1 MKKSIVLV
9 AVLALVVGSV
19 FAEANFSGAFS
30 FDYLMTMDGTVAAEG
45 ADMDTRA
52 GELFLGFSD
61 DAWDLDIRTVT
72 DAGSKIGDVDATAT
86 VKINAILDTVDV
98 TLPVA
103 VNALVGNQRFAG
115 ATVYADPSGAEG
127 DYAFLSTDIQ
137 RVNLPFG
144 ASVSYE
150 DIVTLKAGFDIID
163 EGMFLS
169 TVVKPV
175 EGISVAF
182 NIVDEADFDLYQVS
196 GVGISTSAAAD
207 IAVLAG
213 LDFDLSVSASGWF
226 AVDDDTKN
234 NYFAAVT
241 GGVDA
246 VSVFAEYTNEQEISN
261 LYFGGRYGIS
271 ESLSTSVGIGFED
284 LDDAEVGAWVQASYT
299 IADINTF
306 VEYGFYG
313 DGDDDSEHY
322 IQTGMSFA
330 F

>member
-9 AVLALVVGSV
+9 AVLAFVVGSV
-19 FAEANFSGAFS
+19 FAEANFSGTFS
-30 FDYLMTMDGTVAAEG
+30 FDYVTQMDGTVSANG
-45 ADMDTRA
+45 ADADTRA
-52 GELFLGFSD
+52 AELFLGVSEET
-61 DAWDLDIRTVT
+61 WDLDIRTVT

-86 VKINAILDTVDV
+86 LKINAILDTVDV

-103 VNALVGNQRFAG
+103 VNAFVGNQRYAG
-115 ATVYADPSGAEG
+115 SSVYADPSGAEG
-127 DYAFLSTDIQ
+127 DYAFLSADIQ
-137 RVNLPFG
+137 RVNLPLG

-150 DIVTLKAGFDIID
+150 DIVTVKAGFDLID

-169 TVVKPV
+169 AVVKPV

-182 NIVDEADFDLYQVS
+182 NIVDEADFDLYQVT

-234 NYFAAVT
+234 NYFATVS
-241 GGVDA
+241 GGVDS
-246 VSVFAEYTNEQEISN
+246 VSLFAEYTNEQEVSN
-261 LYFGGRYGIS
+261 LFFGGRYTIS
-271 ESLSTSVGIGFED
+271 EALNTSVGIGFED
-284 LDDAEVGAWVQASYT
+284 LDDAEVGAWVRAAYT
-299 IADINTF
+299 IADISTF
-306 VEYGFYG
+306 VEYGFSG
-313 DGDDDSEHY
+313 DGDDESEHY
-322 IQTGMSFA
+322 IQTGLSFS